1 MKSNA
6 HKIWIGC
13 GALALTL
20 VAPVA
25 LAAPPAMEGGKTTV
39 TETGPGTR
47 PSRSETTQ
55 ATVSV
60 TAIDK
65 AARKVTIKN
74 VSGEKMTV
82 QVPVDVRSF
91 DKLKVGDKVDIDYTE
106 SIALSMLPP
115 GTKPALTERAA
126 TIPGAA
132 GREISIS
139 AEVIS
144 VDAANNKVTFK
155 GPKGQHKTVTVQD
168 PEVQA
173 KLPGLKPGQVM
184 QLTYTEAVATAVQPV
199 AK

>member
-25 LAAPPAMEGGKTTV
+25 LAAPPPAMEGKTV
-39 TETGPGTR
+39 TETGGGSM
-47 PSRSETTQ
+47 PSRSVTTH

-82 QVPVDVRSF
+82 EVPVDVKSF

-115 GTKPALTERAA
+115 GSKPALTERAA
-126 TIPGAA
+126 SIPGAA
-132 GREISIS
+132 GREVSIS

>member
-1 MKSNA
+1 
-6 HKIWIGC
+6 
-13 GALALTL
+13 
-20 VAPVA
+20 
-25 LAAPPAMEGGKTTV
+25 
-39 TETGPGTR
+39 
-47 PSRSETTQ
+47 
-55 ATVSV
+55 
-60 TAIDK
+60 
-65 AARKVTIKN
+65 VTIKN
-74 VSGEKMTV
+74 VSGEKLTV
-82 QVPVDVRSF
+82 QVPVDVKSF

-126 TIPGAA
+126 SIPGAA

>member
-25 LAAPPAMEGGKTTV
+25 LAAPPPAMEGRTV
-39 TETGPGTR
+39 TETGPGTM
-47 PSRSETTQ
+47 PSRTETTH
-55 ATVSV
+55 ATVTV

-65 AARKVTIKN
+65 AERKVTIKN

-82 QVPVDVRSF
+82 QVPVDVKSF
-91 DKLKVGDKVDIDYTE
+91 DKLKVGDRVDIDYTE

-115 GTKPALTERAA
+115 GTKPSMTERQAS
-126 TIPGAA
+126 IPGAA

-139 AEVIS
+139 AEVIK
-144 VDAANNKVTFK
+144 VDVANNKVTFK